1 MSNEAV
7 VQQQVQLA
15 MARLGAQV
23 WRNNSGACTDD
34 TGRLI
39 RYGLGNSSA
48 ALNAAIKSADLIGI
62 TPMTVQAHHVGRT
75 VGVFT
80 ALEVKRPGW
89 HLIPGDKR
97 GQAQKRFLDIVVGVG
112 GMAGFVTD
120 PADLANILVL

>member
-7 VQQQVQLA
+7 VQQQVRLA

-23 WRNNSGACTDD
+23 WRNQSGAMEDK
-34 TGRLI
+34 TGRI
-39 RYGLGNSSA
+39 VRFGLSNDSA
-48 ALNAAIKSADLIGI
+48 ALNAAIKSADLVGI

-89 HLIPGDKR
+89 HLTPGDKR